1 MNAKTRTQPA
11 GPPRRQLATRKWD
24 DPALLEAARKAI
36 LTGQTSESV
45 ARRFDVNPTTAARA
59 FIFAQ
64 GQMTPVGDAPQRAL
78 GRARNWDGKTTP
90 ARQRELKGRQ
100 KALDA
105 EAFLEIMK
113 MQAVIYKLCDALEN
127 FRIQDCPLEEVA
139 LWRISDLLDDLIS
152 LGTWADRSISAVQGW
167 LGDADVRKKIEL
179 LRDVRG
185 RTPEEAAN
193 FERRA
198 AKLERQLSNRLAGRR

>member
-1 MNAKTRTQPA
+1 MNAKTQSPR
-11 GPPRRQLATRKWD
+11 PPRRPLATRKWD

-45 ARRFDVNPTTAARA
+45 AKRFGVNPTTAARA

-78 GRARNWDGKTTP
+78 RSRNWDGKTNP
-90 ARQRELKGRQ
+90 GRLRELREQ
-100 KALDA
+100 RNIDA
-105 EAFLEIMK
+105 ENFLEIMK
-113 MQAVIYKLCDALEN
+113 MQAVIYKLCAQLEN

-167 LGDADVRKKIEL
+167 LGDADVRAKIEQ

-185 RTPEEAAN
+185 RTPEEAEN
-193 FERRA
+193 FLRRA
-198 AKLERQLSNRLAGRR
+198 AKLERQLGNRLATRA